1 MPWRRGEVTGSQ
13 LKAPPGGVSKRML
26 VVIVLMLVVIVVPV
40 AVIGLP
46 TSKIVVTVTNV
57 DDQIPVYVRFRM
69 WGVVDEID
77 SFLMDPEEIIVY
89 EYRVAIGD
97 YYISASVDYYGE
109 NHTYQMVTR
118 SGSVS
123 LFETEQVT
131 LTLGP
136 W

>member
-1 MPWRRGEVTGSQ
+1 MGGGGLTGSGP
-13 LKAPPGGVSKRML
+13 KAPPGGVSKRML
-26 VVIVLMLVVIVVPV
+26 VVIVLMLMVIVVPV

-46 TSKIVVTVTNV
+46 MSKIVVTITNV
-57 DDQIPVYVRFRM
+57 DDQSYTYVYFRM
-69 WGVVDEID
+69 WGVVDEFD
-77 SFLMDPEEIIVY
+77 TFFMDPEEVIVF

-97 YYISASVDYYGE
+97 YYISVSVDFYGE
-109 NHTYQMVTR
+109 NYTYQMVTR